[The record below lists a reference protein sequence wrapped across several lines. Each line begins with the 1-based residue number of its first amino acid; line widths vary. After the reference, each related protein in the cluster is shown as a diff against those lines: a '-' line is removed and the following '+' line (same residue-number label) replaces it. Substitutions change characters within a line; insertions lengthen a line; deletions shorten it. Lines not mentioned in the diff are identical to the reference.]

1 MDISGKWSA
10 SIFEELMARAGG
22 ERWQAYVAERRASGQ
37 EPVVPSPQPRSPPKE
52 GIAAALP

>member
-1 MDISGKWSA
+1 
-10 SIFEELMARAGG
+10 MARAGG

-37 EPVVPSPQPRSPPKE
+37 EPVVPSPRPRSPPKE